1 MTYHDIA
8 GVDIAHAPQQLVD
21 AVLLLGGV
29 VGEVVVHRDLDE
41 GETADMAP
49 ELGQVSLKLW
59 YVSKSPKMKEKSV
72 LTKPMISLVQSM
84 STLNLW

>member
-1 MTYHDIA
+1 MH
-8 GVDIAHAPQQLVD
+8 G
-21 AVLLLGGV
+21 
-29 VGEVVVHRDLDE
+29 DLDE